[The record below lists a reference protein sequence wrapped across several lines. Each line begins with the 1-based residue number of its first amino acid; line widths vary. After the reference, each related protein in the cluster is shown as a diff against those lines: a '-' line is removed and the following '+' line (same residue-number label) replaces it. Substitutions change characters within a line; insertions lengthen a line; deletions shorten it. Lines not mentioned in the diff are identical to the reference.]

1 MELVRDEPPVWLL
14 DRRPV
19 FPDPLLAGYDDLV
32 AVGGD
37 FSPERLIAAYRAG
50 IFPWFMDQGL
60 IYWFSPD
67 PRMIIE
73 PSKIKVSKSLSKTLK
88 RNTFDIR
95 YDTAFARVM
104 QSCATVRRKGE
115 KEGSWITPEFI
126 AGYTKLHKM
135 GVAHSVEAW
144 QDGELVGG
152 LYGLKMGKVFCGESM
167 FAKVPDAS
175 KAALVTLARKLEE
188 EGAHMID
195 CQVSSPHLER
205 MGGVEIDRGEY
216 LERLKKALLSV

>member
-14 DRRPV
+14 DDRPL

-37 FSPERLIAAYRAG
+37 FSPQRLIAAYRAG
-50 IFPWFMDQGL
+50 VFPWFMDRGL
-60 IYWFSPD
+60 IYWFCPD

-115 KEGSWITPEFI
+115 QEGSWITPEFI
-126 AGYTKLHKM
+126 AGYTRLHTM
-135 GVAHSVEAW
+135 GIAHSVEAW
-144 QDGELVGG
+144 QGDELVGG

-188 EGAHMID
+188 EGCTMID

-205 MGGVEIDRGEY
+205 MGGVEIDRAEY
-216 LERLKKALLSV
+216 LDRLAEALK